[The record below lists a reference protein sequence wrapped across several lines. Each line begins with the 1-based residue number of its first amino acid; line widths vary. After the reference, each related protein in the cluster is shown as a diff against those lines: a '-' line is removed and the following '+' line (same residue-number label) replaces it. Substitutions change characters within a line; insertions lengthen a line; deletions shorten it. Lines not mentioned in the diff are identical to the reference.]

1 MPLVFVNGTTLNYRF
16 DGPEQG
22 PIVML
27 SNSLASDLTMWD
39 SQIPGLVKAGYRTL
53 RYDSR
58 GHGRSGVPAGPYSIE
73 MLADD
78 AVRLM
83 DAFGLGRVHLCG
95 LSMGGMVGQMLG
107 ARYSD
112 RLLSLTLCSTA
123 AHMPPREIWDERIE
137 TVSEKGMDAAVD
149 ATIDRWFTTAGQE
162 RLKTEVTKIRSM
174 ILATPVKG
182 FCACCEALQD
192 MDMRDPI
199 RAIPTRTLIM
209 VGEYDQ
215 GTPVSAA
222 RFIHEQIAGSELRI
236 IPDAA
241 HFANVEQ
248 CDIFNEALLEFIGTE
263 DT

>member
-1 MPLVFVNGTTLNYRF
+1 
-16 DGPEQG
+16 
-22 PIVML
+22 
-27 SNSLASDLTMWD
+27 MWD
-39 SQIPGLVKAGYRTL
+39 AQIPGLVRAGYRTL
-53 RYDSR
+53 RYDTR
-58 GHGRSGVPAGPYSIE
+58 GHGRSETPEGPYSIE

-83 DAFGLGRVHLCG
+83 DALGLGRVHFCG

-149 ATIDRWFTTAGQE
+149 ATIDRWFTKAGQG
-162 RLKTEVTKIRSM
+162 RLNTEVEKIRSM

-182 FCACCEALQD
+182 FCACCEALRD
-192 MDMRDPI
+192 MDLRDPI
-199 RAIPTRTLIM
+199 RAIPTRTLIF
-209 VGEYDQ
+209 VGEQDPS
-215 GTPVSAA
+215 TPVSAA
-222 RFIHEQIAGSELRI
+222 QFIHERIAASELKI
-236 IPDAA
+236 IPNAA

-248 CDIFNEALLEFIGTE
+248 SDVFNKALLEFIETKVA
-263 DT
+263 